1 MTLPGFAPHT
11 GFASDV
17 FFAEVVDIFGSAS
30 GITELWTP
38 DGLTLSG
45 DTVVSWCGKRG
56 NIASNSTS
64 NKFGSRLVEGK
75 RCVYTGSTDDKSL
88 VTSASLPMRSA
99 WAVASVPSSP
109 TSYQTLVTG
118 ASSGGE
124 HLVIDGQMPTW
135 YNPGG
140 TLTHYKN
147 GEANEGLAS
156 KGLLVFESISI
167 SAALTAPIRIGGSS
181 VSGRVW
187 LGDILLVLALPT
199 NATAYQ
205 RARLLVAIA
214 KYQRRLSRYSGK
226 ICGLRRDGGTSTVT
240 TVDSGYTL
248 VTNANTIPDAGW
260 YWQAYDEFH
269 GTLVSLANAS
279 NYVAT
284 STDGGATWAAN
295 ANGTKGATSFY
306 RLVYDE
312 AHRCLVAVSETG
324 NVCNYSTDGGAT
336 WTSVAIGITERAWF
350 GLAYDAINKVVV
362 AVSDGTDNS
371 TCRSLDGG
379 RTWSAGGSINSIFSS
394 TLCYVVCYDPDH
406 ERLVATNQTNKSAY
420 STDGGTTWAAGGNLP
435 AARSWEALV
444 YDPVHKRLIAVSCNG
459 ADRITAYSSDGGV
472 TWTQGGTIPGIA
484 TSYFRQL
491 ACDPVTGR
499 VIGPLYGATPPVYI
513 YTDDG
518 GSTWGTF
525 TATGSTTASG
535 TSMGIVPY

>member
-1 MTLPGFAPHT
+1 MYPSFAPNS

-17 FFAEVVDIFGSAS
+17 FFAEVINIFGSAS
-30 GITELWTP
+30 AITELWTP

-45 DTVVSWCGKRG
+45 DTVLSWRGKRG

-64 NKFGSRLVEGK
+64 NRFSSRLVEGK
-75 RCVYTGSTDDKSL
+75 RCVYTGSTYDKSL
-88 VTSASLPMRSA
+88 VTSASLQVRSV
-99 WAVASVPSSP
+99 WSVASVPSST

-118 ASSGGE
+118 ASGGGE
-124 HLVIDGQMPTW
+124 HLVIDGSMATW
-135 YNPGG
+135 YNPGS

-147 GEANEGLAS
+147 GEVNEGLAS
-156 KGLLVFESISI
+156 KGLLVFESVST

-199 NATAYQ
+199 NATEDQ

-226 ICGLRRDGGTSTVT
+226 LASLRRGGDTASVTS
-240 TVDSGYTL
+240 VDAGNTL
-248 VTNANTIPDAGW
+248 VTNSSVIPDAQW
-260 YWQAYDEFH
+260 YWITHDRFH
-269 GTLVSLANAS
+269 GTLVALANAS

-284 STDGGATWAAN
+284 STDGGSSWTAN
-295 ANGTKGATSFY
+295 ANGTKGATTFY
-306 RLVYDE
+306 RFVYDE

-336 WTSVAIGITERAWF
+336 WTQVAIGITERAWF
-350 GLAYDAINKVVV
+350 GLAYDARNKVVV

-379 RTWSAGGSINSIFSS
+379 RTWSAGGSLNSIFSG
-394 TLCYVVCYDPDH
+394 TVCNVVCYDPDH
-406 ERLVATNQTNKSAY
+406 ERIVATNQTNKSAY

-435 AARSWEALV
+435 ASRQWDAFV
-444 YDPVHKRLIAVSCNG
+444 HDPVHKRLIAVSCSG
-459 ADRITAYSSDGGV
+459 SDRITAYSSDGGV
-472 TWTQGGTIPGIA
+472 TWTQGGTIPGI
-484 TSYFRQL
+484 TTGYFRQL
-491 ACDPVTGR
+491 VCDPVTGR
-499 VIGPLYGATPPVYI
+499 VIGPLYNATPPVYV

-518 GSTWGTF
+518 GTTWGTR
-525 TATGSTTASG
+525 TATGSTTYSG